1 MEKKKRGRK
10 PKKNKNKKLPNKKRG
25 RKPKG
30 GKIIKTSILSATN
43 EENILET
50 NIILHLKCST
60 KDLIAEN
67 FNNSNYEYQPTVN
80 QIEGFNI
87 IDKDHQMSE
96 YNPVKKEKANHLL
109 EKDNKIQKNKEMKD
123 KRFNKKYN
131 KEICQKLK
139 ELQKQLHFNNVSDKK
154 SDCFW
159 CTYPFDNPAI
169 YIPARAREK
178 TLEVYGCF
186 CSPECAVAYLN
197 KEHIDSSTRWERY
210 ALLNNLYG
218 KALKY
223 ETNIKPSP
231 DPYYTLD
238 KYYGNLS
245 ITEYRNLLANNRIL
259 LVINKPLTKILPEL
273 HEEKNDVSVNCQSFH
288 SKTKDDDEKIFH
300 KKKNIKNK
308 MLYKNFYFS

>member
-10 PKKNKNKKLPNKKRG
+10 PKKNKNKKVPNKKRG

-30 GKIIKTSILSATN
+30 GKIIKTNLLTEQN
-43 EENILET
+43 QQNIVES
-50 NIILHLKCST
+50 NVILHLKCST
-60 KDLIAEN
+60 KDLQIKQYKLSAFDYKPEIN
-67 FNNSNYEYQPTVN
+67 I
-80 QIEGFNI
+80 IEGFNI
-87 IDKDHQMSE
+87 TDKTHDVAEYNVQQKTTKKIDKIAKQT
-96 YNPVKKEKANHLL
+96 EKQ
-109 EKDNKIQKNKEMKD
+109 EKTY
-123 KRFNKKYN
+123 NKKYN

-159 CTYPFDNPAI
+159 CTFPFDNPAI

-288 SKTKDDDEKIFH
+288 SKTKDDDQKIFH
-300 KKKNIKNK
+300 KKKIISMVFIIKLFIN
-308 MLYKNFYFS
+308 YS

>member
-1 MEKKKRGRK
+1 MEPKKKRGRK
-10 PKKNKNKKLPNKKRG
+10 PKKNKNKKVPNKKRG

-30 GKIIKTSILSATN
+30 GKIIKTNLLTEQN
-43 EENILET
+43 QQNIVES
-50 NIILHLKCST
+50 NVILHLKCST
-60 KDLIAEN
+60 KDLQIKQYKLSAFDYKPEIN
-67 FNNSNYEYQPTVN
+67 I
-80 QIEGFNI
+80 IEGFNI
-87 IDKDHQMSE
+87 TDKTHDVAEYNVQQKITKKIDKIAKQT
-96 YNPVKKEKANHLL
+96 EKQ
-109 EKDNKIQKNKEMKD
+109 EKTY
-123 KRFNKKYN
+123 NKKYN

-159 CTYPFDNPAI
+159 CTFPFDNPAI

-273 HEEKNDVSVNCQSFH
+273 HEEKNDVVVNCQSFH
-288 SKTKDDDEKIFH
+288 SKTKDDDTFY
-300 KKKNIKNK
+300 KKKKKVKNE